1 MEVRGDRTGAVPES
15 VRGDEMTAAGALPD
29 ADYVLLGSRVA
40 LGLDGGFAV
49 AVPARLRLL
58 EASGAREPLM
68 LSVDG
73 QSPEAHAA
81 QRQAFVGGGHVP
93 SGDRVRNLFDELLDG
108 GEWLHRAGEPGER
121 TPGIE
126 YRTVADA
133 EGTTIVSLPV
143 FENDPEWHLRD
154 AAVVV
159 HTPAGDR
166 VLRGFRGLYIAWLSH
181 IADERRA
188 AGGDP
193 DRPFVV
199 ICESRQIGEALVE
212 WDDPRVRLVHTV
224 HNSHLPAPYDDPSA
238 PVTGLWERW
247 LRTLDRYDAV
257 IWPTAAQRDEVAARF
272 GDPGTFHVVP
282 NTIELGPEPVAVRD
296 PRRVVM
302 LNRLAPQKRVDLAIR
317 AWPRVIAAVPD
328 ARLEI
333 YGDGPLRDEL
343 QQLID
348 ELGVGTGPTRP
359 EAPIDAPAAS
369 GGAVR
374 AVTLHGSTDDR
385 DAVFDEAALFL
396 TSTAFEGQGLSIA
409 EALARGLPVVSTDA
423 RYGPREA
430 IDGAGVLVPPGDVD
444 ALADAVIGLLRDDAR
459 RAALASRAR
468 AAAASFTPESVQP
481 ALVAALRVAVEA
493 PSRRAL

>member
-1 MEVRGDRTGAVPES
+1 MTDRADQADST
-15 VRGDEMTAAGALPD
+15 TAAGERTLPA

-58 EASGAREPLM
+58 EASGARDPLM

-73 QSPEAHAA
+73 QAPEAHAA
-81 QRQAFVGGGHVP
+81 QRQAFVDGGHVP
-93 SGDRVRNLFDELLDG
+93 SADRLRNLFDELQAG
-108 GEWLHRAGEPGER
+108 GAWLHEVGEPGER

-126 YRTVADA
+126 YRTVQDA
-133 EGTTIVSLPV
+133 EGRVVVSLPV

-159 HTPAGDR
+159 HAPGGDR
-166 VLRGFRGLYIAWLSH
+166 VVRGFRGLYLAWLSRL
-181 IADERRA
+181 AQERRVA
-188 AGGDP
+188 AGDP
-193 DRPFVV
+193 DRLFVV
-199 ICESRQIGEALVE
+199 ICESRQIGEALVD

-224 HNSHLPAPYDDPSA
+224 HNSHLPEPYDDPSA
-238 PVTGLWERW
+238 PVTGLWKRW

-257 IWPTAAQRDEVAARF
+257 VWPTAAQRDDVAARF

-282 NTIELGPEPVAVRD
+282 NTIELGPEPVAARD
-296 PRRVVM
+296 PQRVVM

-317 AWPRVIAAVPD
+317 AWPRVVEAVPG
-328 ARLEI
+328 AHLEI
-333 YGDGPLRDEL
+333 YGDGPLLDEL

-348 ELGVGTGPTRP
+348 RLGV
-359 EAPIDAPAAS
+359 EAS
-369 GGAVR
+369 VRLRGA
-374 AVTLHGSTDDR
+374 TDDP
-385 DAVFDEAALFL
+385 DAVFDRAALFL

-430 IDGAGVLVPPGDVD
+430 IDDAGVLVPPADVD
-444 ALADAVIGLLRDDAR
+444 ALAAAVTELLQDDSR
-459 RAALASRAR
+459 RAELASRAR
-468 AAAASFTPESVQP
+468 RAAAAFTPESVQP
-481 ALVAALRVAVEA
+481 AFVAALRAAVEG
-493 PSRRAL
+493 PPRRAR

>member
-1 MEVRGDRTGAVPES
+1 MTG
-15 VRGDEMTAAGALPD
+15 LPD

-58 EASGAREPLM
+58 EESGAREPLM

-73 QSPEAHAA
+73 QSTEAHAA
-81 QRQAFVGGGHVP
+81 QRQAFVDGGHVP
-93 SGDRVRNLFDELLDG
+93 SGDRVRNLFDELLTG
-108 GEWLHRAGEPGER
+108 GEWLHQAGEPGER
-121 TPGIE
+121 TPGIR
-126 YRTVADA
+126 YRTVTDA
-133 EGTTIVSLPV
+133 AGRAVVSLPV

-159 HTPAGDR
+159 HAPAGDR
-166 VLRGFRGLYIAWLSH
+166 VLRGFRGLYMAWLSH
-181 IADERRA
+181 LAESRRA
-188 AGGDP
+188 EAGDP
-193 DRPFVV
+193 DRLFVV
-199 ICESRQIGEALVE
+199 ICESRQIGEALVS

-224 HNSHLPAPYDDPSA
+224 HNSHLPEPYDDPSA

-282 NTIELGPEPVAVRD
+282 NTIELGGEPAAARD
-296 PRRVVM
+296 ARRVVM
-302 LNRLAPQKRVDLAIR
+302 LNRLAPQKRVDLAVR
-317 AWPRVIAAVPD
+317 AWAQVVAAVPD
-328 ARLEI
+328 ARLDI
-333 YGDGPLRDEL
+333 YGDGPLRDDL
-343 QQLID
+343 QRLIN
-348 ELGVGTGPTRP
+348 ELGVG
-359 EAPIDAPAAS
+359 AS
-369 GGAVR
+369 VRLRGA
-374 AVTLHGSTDDR
+374 TDDR
-385 DAVFDEAALFL
+385 DAVFDEAAVFL

-430 IDGAGVLVPPGDVD
+430 IDDAGVLVPPGDAD

-459 RAALASRAR
+459 RADLASRAR
-468 AAAASFTPESVQP
+468 AAAAAFTPEAVQP
-481 ALVAALRVAVEA
+481 AFVAALRAAVEA
-493 PSRRAL
+493 PSRRAR

>member
-1 MEVRGDRTGAVPES
+1 
-15 VRGDEMTAAGALPD
+15 MTPALPD
-29 ADYVLLGSRVA
+29 ADYVLLGSRIA

-81 QRQAFVGGGHVP
+81 QRQAFVDGGHVP
-93 SGDRVRNLFDELLDG
+93 SLGRMRNLFDELQAG
-108 GEWLHRAGEPGER
+108 GAWLHEVGESGKR

-126 YRTVADA
+126 YRTVQDA
-133 EGTTIVSLPV
+133 EDRAVVSLPV

-154 AAVVV
+154 AAIVV
-159 HTPAGDR
+159 HAPGADR
-166 VLRGFRGLYIAWLSH
+166 VVRGFGGLYIAWLSH
-181 IADERRA
+181 IAETRRA
-188 AGGDP
+188 AAGDA
-193 DRPFVV
+193 DRLFVV

-224 HNSHLPAPYDDPSA
+224 HNSHLPAPYDDPAA
-238 PVTGLWERW
+238 PVSGLWERW

-282 NTIELGPEPVAVRD
+282 NTIELGPEPVAARD

-317 AWPRVIAAVPD
+317 AWTRVVAAVPE
-328 ARLEI
+328 ARLEV

-343 QQLID
+343 QQLIG
-348 ELGVGTGPTRP
+348 ELGV
-359 EAPIDAPAAS
+359 AAS
-369 GGAVR
+369 
-374 AVTLHGSTDDR
+374 VTLKGATDDR
-385 DAVFDEAALFL
+385 DAVFDRAALFL

-430 IDGAGVLVPPGDVD
+430 IDHAGVLV
-444 ALADAVIGLLRDDAR
+444 
-459 RAALASRAR
+459 
-468 AAAASFTPESVQP
+468 
-481 ALVAALRVAVEA
+481 
-493 PSRRAL
+493 

>member
-1 MEVRGDRTGAVPES
+1 MTTAH
-15 VRGDEMTAAGALPD
+15 DERLPD
-29 ADYVLLGSRVA
+29 AEYVVLGSRIA

-81 QRQAFVGGGHVP
+81 QRQAFVDGGHVP
-93 SGDRVRNLFDELLDG
+93 SGDRVRNLFDELLAG
-108 GEWLHRAGEPGER
+108 GEWLQHAGEPGER
-121 TPGIE
+121 TPGVE
-126 YRTVADA
+126 YRSVTDA
-133 EGTTIVSLPV
+133 GGTAIVSLPV

-181 IADERRA
+181 IVDERRA
-188 AGGDP
+188 AVGDP
-193 DRPFVV
+193 DRLFVV
-199 ICESRQIGEALVE
+199 VCESRQIGEALVE
-212 WDDPRVRLVHTV
+212 WDDPRVRIVHTV

-282 NTIELGPEPVAVRD
+282 NTIELGREPVATRD

-302 LNRLAPQKRVDLAIR
+302 LNRLAPQKRVDLALR
-317 AWPRVIAAVPD
+317 AWPRVVEAVPD

-343 QQLID
+343 EQLID
-348 ELGVGTGPTRP
+348 ELGIAGSV
-359 EAPIDAPAAS
+359 A
-369 GGAVR
+369 
-374 AVTLHGSTDDR
+374 LHGSTDDR
-385 DAVFDEAALFL
+385 DAVFDTAALFL

-430 IDGAGVLVPPGDVD
+430 IDDAGVLVPPGDVD

-468 AAAASFTPESVQP
+468 AAAAAFAPETVQP
-481 ALVAALRVAVEA
+481 AFVAALRTAVEA
-493 PSRRAL
+493 PSLRAR